1 MIDGVAW
8 IVVLVQILC
17 VDLLLGADNAVVI
30 ALACSR
36 LPAEETRRAVVLG
49 AVGAIALRL
58 GMLAFANALLAVPLV
73 KLIAAWTLVVIALN
87 VRARKAGDERPAAA
101 GAAGDFITA
110 AAVIMLADA
119 AMSLD
124 NVVALAAIAGGSFWL
139 LALGVVLSIPIIAF
153 GSLILSGIIRR
164 APAILTLGAVV
175 LGWIAGAMAVSDPLV
190 ADWFQT
196 NAPGLAVFAPALG
209 AAFVWL
215 AGEGAERRS
224 PRRAIEFAR
233 VGWAAP
239 PPGPEILTSPRTASG
254 LEAMHE
260 FRPRTHAAQRASD
273 VDRGPRPDPG
283 LGRMERGARG
293 GCRLCHPGGAGR
305 DNHLRRLV
313 PRQPHLNESRIRCF
327 RRLEGVE
334 LEAHD
339 RSRRKS

>member
-1 MIDGVAW
+1 MIDGAAW

-36 LPAEETRRAVVLG
+36 LPTEEMRRAVMLG

-58 GMLAFANALLAVPLV
+58 GMLAFANALLDVPLV
-73 KLIAAWTLVVIALN
+73 KLIAAWTLIVIALN
-87 VRARKAGDERPAAA
+87 IRARKADDEGLATTGGA
-101 GAAGDFITA
+101 GAADFATA

-164 APAILTLGAVV
+164 APAILTLGAVI
-175 LGWIAGAMAVSDPLV
+175 LGWIAGEMAVSDPLV
-190 ADWFQT
+190 AGWVQT
-196 NAPGLAVFAPALG
+196 NAPALTVFAPALG

-224 PRRAIEFAR
+224 RRAIEPAR
-233 VGWAAP
+233 AAWTGP
-239 PPGPEILTSPRTASG
+239 PPRIAVETSPPAVADF
-254 LEAMHE
+254 EAMHDPAPE
-260 FRPRTHAAQRASD
+260 RASWEEL
-273 VDRGPRPDPG
+273 RPQVAAGSPSTRAPSG
-283 LGRMERGARG
+283 WSEERAVVVGFVILAA
-293 GCRLCHPGGAGR
+293 LAGIIIFVASFL
-305 DNHLRRLV
+305 DSLT
-313 PRQPHLNESRIRCF
+313 
-327 RRLEGVE
+327 
-334 LEAHD
+334 
-339 RSRRKS
+339 

>member
-1 MIDGVAW
+1 MIDGAAW

-36 LPAEETRRAVVLG
+36 LPEKEKRRAVILG

-58 GMLAFANALLAVPLV
+58 GMLAFANALLDVPLV
-73 KLIAAWTLVVIALN
+73 KLVAAWTLIVIALN
-87 VRARKAGDERPAAA
+87 VCARRGDDDRLATA
-101 GAAGDFITA
+101 GAVGAGDFVTA
-110 AAVIMLADA
+110 AAVITLADA

-124 NVVALAAIAGGSFWL
+124 NVVALAAIAGGNFWL

-190 ADWFQT
+190 AGWVQA
-196 NAPGLAVFAPALG
+196 NAPALAVFAPALG

-224 PRRAIEFAR
+224 PRRAIEPAR
-233 VGWAAP
+233 VVRAAP
-239 PPGPEILTSPRTASG
+239 PPRLAAVTSPPAAAD
-254 LEAMHE
+254 LEAMDE
-260 FRPRTHAAQRASD
+260 PGPKRAPREELRPAVAAEPHPTLPSDGWSEERA
-273 VDRGPRPDPG
+273 VVVG
-283 LGRMERGARG
+283 LVILAA
-293 GCRLCHPGGAGR
+293 LAGLIIFAASFL
-305 DNHLRRLV
+305 DSLT
-313 PRQPHLNESRIRCF
+313 
-327 RRLEGVE
+327 
-334 LEAHD
+334 
-339 RSRRKS
+339 

>member
-164 APAILTLGAVV
+164 APAILTLGAVGSR
-175 LGWIAGAMAVSDPLV
+175 LDSGSDGG
-190 ADWFQT
+190 F
-196 NAPGLAVFAPALG
+196 
-209 AAFVWL
+209 
-215 AGEGAERRS
+215 RS
-224 PRRAIEFAR
+224 PRRGLVPNQRAGACRLRSRPRRRLRLAR
-233 VGWAAP
+233 RRGGGTTLAP
-239 PPGPEILTSPRTASG
+239 PRN
-254 LEAMHE
+254 
-260 FRPRTHAAQRASD
+260 RASS
-273 VDRGPRPDPG
+273 RGV
-283 LGRMERGARG
+283 GRSAART
-293 GCRLCHPGGAGR
+293 
-305 DNHLRRLV
+305 
-313 PRQPHLNESRIRCF
+313 
-327 RRLEGVE
+327 
-334 LEAHD
+334 
-339 RSRRKS
+339 